1 MNSDEVKFQGIAG
14 EDAVTE
20 EIHIAARPERVFKA
34 LTDQGELVRWFTCT
48 TGPVHQWEM
57 EARVGGRYR
66 YFISQEAASANGV
79 QAFECH
85 GEILEFDPPRLLE
98 YTWIA
103 DWHAD
108 KQRGTVVRWELVED
122 ATGTHVKVTHSGLA
136 SEHLARKDYRG
147 GWTGVVKMLKS
158 FLEKATDDSP
168 AKYELK

>member
-1 MNSDEVKFQGIAG
+1 MADSRFVY
-14 EDAVTE
+14 VTY
-20 EIHIAARPERVFKA
+20 IRTTPEKLWQA
-34 LTDQGELVRWFTCT
+34 LTDPEFTRRYWCEVVQESDWKP
-48 TGPVHQWEM
+48 GASWKSIAPD
-57 EARVGGRYR
+57 GR
-66 YFISQEAASANGV
+66 IADS
-79 QAFECH
+79 

-147 GWTGVVKMLKS
+147 GWTGVVTMLKS
-158 FLEKATDDSP
+158 FLEKRSDGVIAP
-168 AKYELK
+168 